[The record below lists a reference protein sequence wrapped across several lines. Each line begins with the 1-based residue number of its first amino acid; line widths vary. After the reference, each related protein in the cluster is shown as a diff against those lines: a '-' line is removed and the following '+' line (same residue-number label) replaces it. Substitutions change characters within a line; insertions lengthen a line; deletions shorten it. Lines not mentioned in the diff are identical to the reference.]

1 MDLPQPLD
9 AKVEHYHGPGYPA
22 AVSRLNE
29 LFAKIPEEGE
39 KLKAFLE
46 KFGNNLGTPTAKTGH
61 HTKDGH
67 QCRAVLFVRQHNG
80 RVFGVSLPGPTR
92 SAAIYSDR
100 TGPEDRERFA
110 LILVEALEAQLAAA

>member
-1 MDLPQPLD
+1 MDLPQPPD

-29 LFAKIPEEGE
+29 LFAMIPEEGE
-39 KLKAFLE
+39 KLRDLLE
-46 KFGNNLGTPTAKTGH
+46 KSGSNLGTPTVKTGH

-67 QCRAVLFVRQHNG
+67 QCRAVLFVRLHNG

-92 SAAIYSDR
+92 SAAVYSDR
-100 TGPEDRERFA
+100 TSPEDRERFA
-110 LILVEALEAQLAAA
+110 LLLVEVVEAQLAAA